1 MRPTDLSL
9 PGAVDL
15 SGLRNR
21 PQPQPGA
28 AAPADAAGGAVV
40 DVTEASFATEVVER
54 SRQVPVVLDFW
65 ASWCGPCRQLSP
77 VLEKLAGEAGGAW
90 VLAKIDCDANPRLA
104 QAANVQ
110 GIPAV
115 KAVVDGAVVS
125 EFTGALPEPQV
136 RQWLEQVLAFA
147 QGREGAGE
155 QPAGAEGPALDPAY
169 DEAEQALARGDVDA
183 ARAAY
188 QGLVDRNPADA
199 LAKTALAR
207 VDLIARARGHDQQA
221 VRRDA
226 AERPDDVEA
235 QAAAADLDMLTGHV
249 EDAFARLIDTVR
261 RTGGDEREQARAR
274 LLSLF
279 EVVDPDDPRLAKAR
293 RDLANALF

>member
-1 MRPTDLSL
+1 MSMRPGDISL

-21 PQPQPGA
+21 PQPPASG
-28 AAPADAAGGAVV
+28 APAPAAGGGAVV
-40 DVTEASFATEVVER
+40 DVTEATFATDVVER

-77 VLEKLAGEAGGAW
+77 VLEKLATESGGAW

-104 QAANVQ
+104 QAAGVQ

-115 KAVVDGAVVS
+115 KAVVDGAIVS

-136 RQWLEQVLAFA
+136 RQWLDEVMAFA
-147 QGREGAGE
+147 GQQGDGAAAEGA
-155 QPAGAEGPALDPAY
+155 GPALDPAY
-169 DEAEQALARGDVDA
+169 DVAEQALARGDVDA

-188 QGLVDRNPADA
+188 QDLVDRDPADA

-207 VDLIARARGHDQQA
+207 VDLIARARGYDQQA
-221 VRRDA
+221 VRTRA
-226 AERPDDVEA
+226 ADSPDDVEA
-235 QAAAADLDMLTGHV
+235 QCAVADLDLAVGHV
-249 EDAFARLIDTVR
+249 EDAFSRLIDVVR
-261 RTGGDEREQARAR
+261 RGPGAERDRARAH

-279 EVVDPDDPRLAKAR
+279 DILEPDDPRLAKAR
-293 RDLANALF
+293 RDLASALF